1 MRVVIQRV
9 IESNLLIDEKSYTHI
24 GRGLLILV
32 GITEN
37 DSNDDIEWIT
47 RKVLNMRIFN
57 DSNGIMNCSVL
68 DKNFEILI
76 VSQFTLYASTKKG
89 NRPSY
94 IRSAKGPVSEPIFDR
109 LVDKFRA
116 YNDLVIRT
124 GKFGADMK
132 IQLINDGPVTIILD
146 SKNKE

>member
-9 IESNLLIDEKSYTHI
+9 IESNLVIDEKSYTHI

-76 VSQFTLYASTKKG
+76 VSQFTLYASTK
-89 NRPSY
+89 RE
-94 IRSAKGPVSEPIFDR
+94 I
-109 LVDKFRA
+109 
-116 YNDLVIRT
+116 DLLT
-124 GKFGADMK
+124 
-132 IQLINDGPVTIILD
+132 
-146 SKNKE
+146 